1 MGILELIAG
10 VIIGLSIAT
19 FNDEPNPRA
28 VYPNDSTRVSQAYY
42 NVYYDVH
49 FRNSYSD
56 PYWNRGY
63 YYGVNY
69 YVDTPKYVY
78 VKSKKKRSGEYR
90 RTRTNNDGNKG
101 GYRGGGKGGN
111 RGDGGKSRGGRRATR
126 RE

>member
-10 VIIGLSIAT
+10 IIIGISIGSL
-19 FNDEPNPRA
+19 DREP
-28 VYPNDSTRVSQAYY
+28 VIPNDSTRVSQAYY

-63 YYGVNY
+63 YYGVNH
-69 YVDTPKYVY
+69 YVDTPRYVY
-78 VKSKKKRSGEYR
+78 VKPKKKRSGEYR
-90 RTRTNNDGNKG
+90 RGGNKG
-101 GYRGGGKGGN
+101 SGNKG
-111 RGDGGKSRGGRRATR
+111 GGKSRGGRRATR

>member
-10 VIIGLSIAT
+10 LIIGISIGS
-19 FNDEPNPRA
+19 FDREP
-28 VYPNDSTRVSQAYY
+28 VLPNDSTKVSQAYY

-56 PYWNRGY
+56 LYWNKNYRDY

-78 VKSKKKRSGEYR
+78 IKPKKKRSGEYR
-90 RTRTNNDGNKG
+90 RPRGNNGGSKG
-101 GYRGGGKGGN
+101 GYRGGGSKGGN
-111 RGDGGKSRGGRRATR
+111 RGGGGKSNGGRRTTR

>member
-10 VIIGLSIAT
+10 IIIGLSIAT
-19 FNDEPNPRA
+19 FDDGPNPRA
-28 VYPNDSTRVSQAYY
+28 VYPNDSTKVSQAYY
-42 NVYYDVH
+42 NMYYDVH

-56 PYWNRGY
+56 PYWNRNY

-69 YVDTPKYVY
+69 YVDTPRYTY

-90 RTRTNNDGNKG
+90 RTRGNNGGYKG
-101 GYRGGGKGGN
+101 GNKGGN
-111 RGDGGKSRGGRRATR
+111 RGGGGKSRGGGRRTTR

>member
-10 VIIGLSIAT
+10 VIIGLSIAS
-19 FNDEPNPRA
+19 FDDEPNPRA

-56 PYWNRGY
+56 PYWNRNY
-63 YYGVNY
+63 YPSYGINY

-78 VKSKKKRSGEYR
+78 IKPKKKRSGEYKNR
-90 RTRTNNDGNKG
+90 GNNG
-101 GYRGGGKGGN
+101 GSKGGN
-111 RGDGGKSRGGRRATR
+111 RGGGKSRGGRRTTR